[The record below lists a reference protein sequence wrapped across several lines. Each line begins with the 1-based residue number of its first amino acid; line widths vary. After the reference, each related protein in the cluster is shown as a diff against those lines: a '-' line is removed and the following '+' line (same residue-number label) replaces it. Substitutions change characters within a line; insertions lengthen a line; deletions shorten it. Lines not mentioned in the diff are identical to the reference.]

1 MLWHAQ
7 IRSPLWAQHTGRW
20 SHKTYLLVTL
30 TLSIAIP
37 LREIV
42 VLSGFIHW
50 LCPHALRWSA
60 TGNHYILTACPLC
73 MSATKLRCTR
83 WNWQILDIRRQRQW
97 ILVNIRISTLFWLFA
112 NTADSGE
119 IAGFGHVVQQTGC
132 FDIIVKVFI
141 TTLAALQVV
150 DDIFVRSVSNVGTP
164 LYMAPEAFS
173 LQAGWNCLELQL
185 RDGIFVQVSP
195 AEMVWPVTSWGRISI
210 KALDSMVTCD
220 FYLDGNFQ
228 QVLDARAADLWS
240 VGVLLW

>member
-7 IRSPLWAQHTGRW
+7 IRNPLWAQHTGRW

-60 TGNHYILTACPLC
+60 TGNRQPLHFDGLSTLYAGNEVALYQVKLADFGHSKATPMDLSEHPHIHIVLIVCKHCWFGWDCGFWSCCTANRLFRHHSEGFYHNPFSLAGGGWHLREICQQCGHSFVHGTGGFLAPGGV
-73 MSATKLRCTR
+73 KLFGAPVKR
-83 WNWQILDIRRQRQW
+83 WNFCP
-97 ILVNIRISTLFWLFA
+97 SFT
-112 NTADSGE
+112 
-119 IAGFGHVVQQTGC
+119 C
-132 FDIIVKVFI
+132 
-141 TTLAALQVV
+141 
-150 DDIFVRSVSNVGTP
+150 
-164 LYMAPEAFS
+164 
-173 LQAGWNCLELQL
+173 WN
-185 RDGIFVQVSP
+185 G
-195 AEMVWPVTSWGRISI
+195 MTSWGRISI
-210 KALDSMVTCD
+210 KTLDSMVTCD